1 MSILNVNQIQPVG
14 SGQTITVSASD
25 IAASSATV
33 TASNFTGNVTG
44 NINATGI
51 STFNVITGVSTIGVT
66 TIHVTGINDLTFPTA
81 GSLGRRNL
89 IINGSMLVDQRN
101 GGASA
106 SPTGTYGF
114 QLDRYAVWYSTGS
127 GHTVQQVEDAPT
139 SFQYSWKFT
148 TGTGATP
155 TGSDYGRLYYP
166 VEGYDAN
173 VLELGTANQQAFTF
187 SFYVKISVAGTYGV
201 QFADSLTTTKYQ
213 TSFSIAANEVG
224 TWVRRVITVPAGTI
238 VNGTYSASNALSFV
252 IAFDLGEGPTRS
264 VAAGYQTGASSSA
277 YGLTGGTKIMATS
290 GATYQLTGIQL
301 EIGSVATDFEHRS
314 YGEELLLCQRY
325 YYQTPSH
332 YHFLHKN
339 GYYESQLF
347 YFPTTMRTDSV
358 TVNVP
363 TPVLRR
369 VDGTSNISYTGLS
382 ITTYADGFYLS
393 TSTTNNNLFYTF
405 VMSGSITADA
415 EF

>member
-1 MSILNVNQIQPVG
+1 
-14 SGQTITVSASD
+14 
-25 IAASSATV
+25 
-33 TASNFTGNVTG
+33 
-44 NINATGI
+44 
-51 STFNVITGVSTIGVT
+51 
-66 TIHVTGINDLTFPTA
+66 
-81 GSLGRRNL
+81 
-89 IINGSMLVDQRN
+89 
-101 GGASA
+101 
-106 SPTGTYGF
+106 
-114 QLDRYAVWYSTGS
+114 
-127 GHTVQQVEDAPT
+127 
-139 SFQYSWKFT
+139 
-148 TGTGATP
+148 
-155 TGSDYGRLYYP
+155 LYYP